1 MTPTTARADLHVH
14 SKASNRP
21 PEWILRQFGAPESF
35 TEPREVYRLCRER
48 GMDFVTLSDHDTIA
62 GALEIA
68 HLPGTFLSEEVTV
81 EFPEDGCEIHCLA
94 IGITEAQHRDIQA
107 LRRNVYELRDYLV
120 AQDVVHA
127 VAHPLYRVNDML
139 TLDQF
144 EKLLVLF
151 NRFEALNGI
160 HDRRLNELARRLL
173 AALTPDV
180 IADLAERHRLTPAG
194 PTPWIKAFTG
204 GSDDHGGH
212 YVATTWTET
221 TAGAVDGTAGF
232 LAALRAGHHQPGGQ
246 TGSSLRLAHSLT
258 SLAHEYYRRQFPLG
272 LGSRKDPFGELLR
285 NLALGGGGAHAA
297 GAANAAH
304 AVDTADTADT
314 ADVAHVAHVAK
325 TTGELPAGE
334 PGDADGTPDLDATGT
349 RRSHRARGFVAQLRG
364 LAGGRGAAVPAPDRA
379 AFAAANL
386 ASQQVASTLMRDFV
400 RHARRGRLAESL
412 GAAAAQL
419 APLAVTLAPFLVAL
433 QTQHKDTDLLD
444 AAARRF
450 LGTDAPAGAA
460 GAPAS
465 AGGKKAWFTD
475 TLTDVNGVAKTVRT
489 LAGLARRRGKRLVA
503 ITCGE
508 DTPPPDLAVRDFK
521 PFAQFPIPGYES
533 QTLALPPLLEV
544 LEHCEREGYSE
555 ILISTPGPLGLV
567 GLAAGKLL
575 GIPVTGIYHT
585 DFPLYVRH
593 LAGSAMLEELTW
605 TYMRWFFGSMERV
618 FVASRCYLDLL
629 AEHGLDRARMSL
641 LPRGVDAD
649 FFHPGKREPRFYRRF
664 GIDAA
669 AFKFLYVGRVS
680 REKNL
685 DALMAS
691 FLAFLDSGRQAQL
704 VVVGDGPYLKELA
717 RRHRRPEILFT
728 GFLHGE
734 DLARAYAGADLFVFP
749 STTDTFGNVV
759 LEAQAAGLPA
769 IVSDRGGPQ
778 EIVLPGGSGLVVD
791 AGDPAALTA
800 AMIRLFEE
808 PALLAEMSARAV
820 DNARRHSWDL
830 LLERLYQS
838 PTSPTP
844 PTPATPAKAARPSP
858 PPAALELQ
866 TTIAEW
872 HHRQS

>member
-1 MTPTTARADLHVH
+1 MTPKTSRADLHVH

-35 TEPREVYRLCRER
+35 TEPREVYRLCRDR

-120 AQDVVHA
+120 AQDVVHS

-160 HDRRLNELARRLL
+160 HDRRLNEVARRLL
-173 AALTPDV
+173 AALTPAV

-221 TAGAVDGTAGF
+221 TADAVDGTAGF
-232 LAALRAGHHQPGGQ
+232 LAALRAGQHQPGGQ

-285 NLALGGGGAHAA
+285 TLALGGGGTLAA
-297 GAANAAH
+297 GAANAA
-304 AVDTADTADT
+304 
-314 ADVAHVAHVAK
+314 
-325 TTGELPAGE
+325 GG
-334 PGDADGTPDLDATGT
+334 PGDTDSTGNLDAAGNH
-349 RRSHRARGFVAQLRG
+349 RGHRARGFVAQLLG
-364 LAGGRGAAVPAPDRA
+364 GAGGRAAAATAPDRA

-386 ASQQVASTLMRDFV
+386 ASQQVAGTLMRDFV

-450 LGTDAPAGAA
+450 LGADTPAGTA
-460 GAPAS
+460 GSPAS

-641 LPRGVDAD
+641 LPRGVDAG
-649 FFHPGKREPRFYRRF
+649 FFHPGKRDPRFYRRF

-717 RRHRRPEILFT
+717 HRHRRPEILFT

-838 PTSPTP
+838 PTP
-844 PTPATPAKAARPSP
+844 PTPAAAGKTARPAP
-858 PPAALELQ
+858 PPAARELQ